1 MKEIPCKEIL
11 DITFGDIESIIYAS
25 NIISLEIIQT

>member
-1 MKEIPCKEIL
+1 MKEIL
-11 DITFGDIESIIYAS
+11 DISFGDIESMIYAS